1 MCQGRC
7 GSWTFVILLKLVEYF
22 MPAIHAIKSRR
33 AMNMPRASFHAST
46 PIPDKTPR
54 CCDVKGNNAYI
65 FPGVGLAAVACGA
78 TRITDLDMYIA
89 AKALAE
95 AVPTVSASRAETIR
109 PHER

>member
-1 MCQGRC
+1 M
-7 GSWTFVILLKLVEYF
+7 
-22 MPAIHAIKSRR
+22 
-33 AMNMPRASFHAST
+33 
-46 PIPDKTPR
+46 PR

-95 AVPTVSASRAETIR
+95 AVPTVSSSRVKTKCERPWALDLMRVCSLRAKPGLHDNRRMLLTLLPSNSLEIGASIVPLTLDEN
-109 PHER
+109 